1 MNPMK
6 LFQMK
11 AAWDRFQANHPK
23 FPQFLQAVG
32 KSGVAEGTVIEIT
45 VTTKEGRV
53 LNSSLKLT
61 EADME
66 LVDEIKNIVV

>member
-11 AAWDRFQANHPK
+11 AAWERFQSNHPK

-45 VTTKEGRV
+45 VTTKEGRT
-53 LNSSLKLT
+53 LSSSLKLT
-61 EADME
+61 ASDME
-66 LVDEIKNIVV
+66 LVEEVKKMMA